1 MPRGEVK
8 TVGTLLVDAERS
20 LLADLYDRLALA
32 GFSDLPFDAAP
43 LFRHVD
49 PGGSLVADVAAL
61 GVRPQVVEDLER
73 LGYARAENGHVHLTE
88 RGEACAEA
96 GQRALE
102 QIESSWRDRVGAER
116 FATFLEVLDEL

>member
-1 MPRGEVK
+1 MPRAEVK

-32 GFSDLPFDAAP
+32 GFGDLPFEAAA

-49 PGGSLVADVAAL
+49 PRGSLVADLAAL
-61 GVRPQVVEDLER
+61 GQRPDVIADLER
-73 LGYARAENGHVHLTE
+73 LGYAWVDDGHVRLTE
-88 RGEACAEA
+88 RGEACADA
-96 GQRALE
+96 GHRALE
-102 QIESSWRDRVGAER
+102 RIEASWRDRVGAER

>member
-73 LGYARAENGHVHLTE
+73 LGYARAENGHVRLTD

-96 GQRALE
+96 GHRALE
-102 QIESSWRDRVGAER
+102 QIEEAWRDRVGAER

>member
-1 MPRGEVK
+1 MPRAEVK

-61 GVRPQVVEDLER
+61 GVRPQVVADLER
-73 LGYARAENGHVHLTE
+73 LGYARAENGHVRLTE
-88 RGEACAEA
+88 RGEACAGA
-96 GQRALE
+96 GHRALE
-102 QIESSWRDRVGAER
+102 QIEAAWRDRVGSER
-116 FATFLEVLDEL
+116 FAAFLEVLDEL